1 MPAAKQLVSFVTFP
15 LAQIIARDLGVREA
29 QVESTITL
37 IEEGATIPFIARYRK
52 ERTGGLDDTQLRKL
66 AERYEYLTELQARRE
81 TILTSISDQGKLTP
95 ALERALCPRK
105 PKWSWKTSTV
115 PTNRNGE
122 PRQQSP
128 VNKGSSHSLKNSW
141 PAREIQSASLRRL

>member
-1 MPAAKQLVSFVTFP
+1 MPAAKQSVSFVTFP

-95 ALERALCPRK
+95 ALERALLSAETKVELEDLYRPYK
-105 PKWSWKTSTV
+105 PK
-115 PTNRNGE
+115 
-122 PRQQSP
+122 
-128 VNKGSSHSLKNSW
+128 
-141 PAREIQSASLRRL
+141 RRTA